1 MKLRE
6 IKKKQWWG
14 WAALEKGGMSLWP
27 MGLWGKQLYQSTWT
41 HFPRPECKTVWLS
54 VTAQTICL

>member
-27 MGLWGKQLYQSTWT
+27 MGLWGAALSIDMDSLSP
-41 HFPRPECKTVWLS
+41 PRV
-54 VTAQTICL
+54 